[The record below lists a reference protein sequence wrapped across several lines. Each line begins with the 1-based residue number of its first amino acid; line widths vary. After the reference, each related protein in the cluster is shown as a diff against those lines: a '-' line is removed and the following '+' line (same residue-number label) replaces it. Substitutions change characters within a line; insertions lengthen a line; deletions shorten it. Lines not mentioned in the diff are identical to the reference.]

1 MVCDWQS
8 VQPGNP
14 QQPKHVG
21 GGGSVVGGG
30 TGGGTVVGGGIG
42 GGSVVGGG
50 GGSGSS
56 AQPFNVMF
64 WCDAALHR
72 PCIPC
77 VPAASCAFTSPWP
90 LASSSATLTPE
101 RMRAVARTAL
111 VIMSVCFN
119 IDTSFVPDYGP
130 WLRSLTRGTAHLV
143 THSSCQSKDYEN
155 KERINQRCIAL
166 NTKLLASN
174 KYRTEPP

>member
-1 MVCDWQS
+1 LRWHMVCDWQS

-14 QQPKHVG
+14 QKPPLVG
-21 GGGSVVGGG
+21 GGGSVAGGGGGSIVGG
-30 TGGGTVVGGGIG
+30 G

-77 VPAASCAFTSPWP
+77 VPAASCAFLSPWP
-90 LASSSATLTPE
+90 LALSSFATLTPE

-119 IDTSFVPDYGP
+119 IDTSLYPIVAHGYGP
-130 WLRSLTRGTAHLV
+130 
-143 THSSCQSKDYEN
+143 
-155 KERINQRCIAL
+155 
-166 NTKLLASN
+166 
-174 KYRTEPP
+174 